1 MRTLA
6 TVEDKD
12 VENSPTSEWVFPVV
26 ISFTIGLFVIIV
38 IAVIAVRTHIGQTD
52 RQTDRLVV
60 P

>member
-38 IAVIAVRTHIGQTD
+38 IAVIAVRTHIRAD
-52 RQTDRLVV
+52 RQTSRATKQQ
-60 P
+60 